1 MKLSPKLKISIIIL
15 FLVVFF
21 LVLNLTNSSKTI
33 KNFFYSISSPI
44 QKTFWKAGDNI
55 SGFLKA
61 ISINRDSKNEIDNLK
76 LTIEEL
82 RAENNKLR
90 ELKQE
95 NEFLRESLE
104 IGLEKEFQLSLAEV
118 IGKDISEDTLLINKG
133 SNDGISENFPV
144 INQRKAL
151 IGRIGTVYK
160 DFSKVVLISN
170 KESFFDAEISE
181 KEVQGIIKGKG
192 GNKLLLDLIP
202 LAAEINK
209 GELVTTASL
218 GGIFPKGLLVGEI
231 KEIMKNDIQPFQQA
245 EIEPSF
251 NLGDIKILFIITN
264 F

>member
-1 MKLSPKLKISIIIL
+1 MKSSQKLKISIIAL
-15 FLVVFF
+15 FLIAFF
-21 LVLNLTNSSKTI
+21 LVLNLTNSSQII
-33 KNFFYSISSPI
+33 KNFFYSVSSPI

-55 SGFLKA
+55 SDFFKA
-61 ISINRDSKNEIDNLK
+61 VSVNKNSKNEIDNLK
-76 LTIEEL
+76 LTIKEL
-82 RAENNKLR
+82 RVENNKLR

-104 IGLEKEFQLSLAEV
+104 IELEKEFQLSLAEV
-118 IGKDISEDTLLINKG
+118 IGKDISKDTLLINKG

-144 INQRKAL
+144 INQQKAL

-170 KESFFDAEISE
+170 KESFFDAEISG
-181 KEVQGIIKGKG
+181 KEIQGIIKGKG

-202 LAAEINK
+202 STVEINE
-209 GELVTTASL
+209 GELVITTLL

-231 KEIMKNDIQPFQQA
+231 KEIIKNDIQPFQQA
-245 EIEPSF
+245 EIESSF